1 MRYIWYIWFGVLIGN
16 STAAP
21 TLLSELSWT
30 TVCLLDFTVQK
41 KHAKTL
47 LIWWSRTSLIK
58 RKFEI
63 IKSWWENPLL
73 VLLSES
79 DLQSFSYALT
89 YLLEFCISPH
99 FLSNY
104 KRNSWGIVSHKAT
117 ASRLYNPNR
126 RENSCVRWRRMM
138 IPLVAQHDFFYWL
151 FKSIPGFYCCEN
163 CQQSAVRLR
172 RLSGPSKI
180 SIYGE

>member
-1 MRYIWYIWFGVLIGN
+1 MRYIWYIWFGVLTGN

-89 YLLEFCISPH
+89 YLLELHILPR
-99 FLSNY
+99 FLQNMVYCFSNVLGETLINVLTSSTLY
-104 KRNSWGIVSHKAT
+104 WYIYTYIDLESWSITQRSQSHA
-117 ASRLYNPNR
+117 
-126 RENSCVRWRRMM
+126 
-138 IPLVAQHDFFYWL
+138 DD
-151 FKSIPGFYCCEN
+151 
-163 CQQSAVRLR
+163 
-172 RLSGPSKI
+172 
-180 SIYGE
+180 